1 VFIHVTSFDP
11 VLSLSIRC
19 GRIASHSPAANWLM
33 LWRDSPRHTHH
44 RRLFRSA
51 PINASGFIDQQRCT
65 DRPRLSAVAY
75 GLLYMAADT
84 SSACQLCA
92 GGVYSAQHFRAFAL
106 VRIWSGVCSGH
117 IKLSS
122 NGGICAGNIGL

>member
-1 VFIHVTSFDP
+1 
-11 VLSLSIRC
+11 
-19 GRIASHSPAANWLM
+19 M

-51 PINASGFIDQQRCT
+51 PINASGFIDQQRCV
-65 DRPRLSAVAY
+65 DKPRLSAVAY
-75 GLLYMAADT
+75 GHLYMAADT

-92 GGVYSAQHFRAFAL
+92 GGVYSAQHYRAFAL

-117 IKLSS
+117 IKLFVEWRDMR
-122 NGGICAGNIGL
+122 GEYWLMIGIWPYHVRHRAPFT